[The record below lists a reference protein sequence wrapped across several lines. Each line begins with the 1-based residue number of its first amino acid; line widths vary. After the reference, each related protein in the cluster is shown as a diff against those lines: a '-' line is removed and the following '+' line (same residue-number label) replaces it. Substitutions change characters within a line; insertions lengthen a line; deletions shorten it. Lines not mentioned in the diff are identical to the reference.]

1 MKATSPLISALMIA
15 TTGLMWGL
23 NWPAVKFM
31 LTEFEPV
38 TVRAVAFP
46 CAAVLLFTIAAVR
59 GERLRPTA
67 GEFPKLLA
75 TGVFVILGFNV
86 LVSLGQM
93 LTETSKAAIIAFTM
107 PAITAALSV
116 IFLGDRLNRL
126 LLIALGFG
134 MGGLAVLASQ
144 DIGGLIDRPLGPLIM
159 LLAALSWAI
168 GTILSKTR
176 QWTLSPVVMA
186 GWYFLIS
193 TLFAWP
199 IAFAFETPLAMTMPS
214 LPVIGTMAFH
224 VLGPMVLSYILWN
237 MLLARLPATVATIT
251 TLLVPIVGVS
261 SSVILLG
268 DPLTWHKVVA
278 LGMII
283 ASIAITMIPRDAAD
297 PDVNRR
303 P

>member
-1 MKATSPLISALMIA
+1 MRTGSPLISALMIA

-46 CAAVLLFTIAAVR
+46 CAAVLLFGIALVR
-59 GERLRPTA
+59 GERLRPTLQ
-67 GEFPKLLA
+67 EFPKLLA
-75 TGVFVILGFNV
+75 TGLFVILGFNV
-86 LVSLGQM
+86 LVSLGQV

-107 PAITAALSV
+107 PAMTAALSV
-116 IFLGDRLNRL
+116 IFLGDRLSRHL
-126 LLIALGFG
+126 LLALAFG

-144 DIGGLIDRPLGPLIM
+144 DMGGLIAAPLGPVIM
-159 LLAALSWAI
+159 LLAALSWAV
-168 GTILSKTR
+168 GTILSKSR
-176 QWTLSPVVMA
+176 EWTLSPVVMA
-186 GWYFLIS
+186 GWYFVIS
-193 TLFAWP
+193 TALAWP
-199 IAFAFETPLAMTMPS
+199 IAFLFEDPAGMAIPGW
-214 LPVIGTMAFH
+214 PVIATMAFH
-224 VLGPMVLSYILWN
+224 VVGPMVLSYVLWN

-278 LGMII
+278 LLMILV
-283 ASIAITMIPRDAAD
+283 SIAITLF
-297 PDVNRR
+297 R
-303 P
+303 PAEN